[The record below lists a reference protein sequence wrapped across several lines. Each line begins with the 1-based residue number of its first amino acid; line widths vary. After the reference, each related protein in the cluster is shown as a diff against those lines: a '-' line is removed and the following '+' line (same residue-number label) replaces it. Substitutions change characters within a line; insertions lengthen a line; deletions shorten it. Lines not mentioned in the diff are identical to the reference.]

1 MTQTLSVLSVDFF
14 LPFLAGIAVFMFAS
28 GICVLRHGGRP
39 RWLGWVAIVIG
50 VVSLTPIGFVGFLAV
65 FVWVLVVS
73 IVLYLSGAETPT
85 TTTPPPAAPTA

>member
-85 TTTPPPAAPTA
+85 TTTPSPAAPTA